1 MISIKGNN
9 ANYEGTSADTKPS
22 GVPVNTIFRELDTNC
37 YYYYTGEA
45 WVEIPGGGGG
55 GGGGTDSYN
64 DLENKPQIN
73 SVTLSGNKTLSALGI
88 QAELTIDS
96 APTEDSTNPVESG
109 GVYEALAL
117 KQDTLTIDSAPT
129 ESSTNP
135 VESGGVYSAL
145 ADKQDTLTFE
155 GTYNASTNKAATEST
170 VSDAIST
177 AVGNL
182 TKSDVG
188 LSNVTNNEQIKAV
201 SGGVTSGDI
210 VTFGADGATVQDSG
224 KAIETT
230 LTDSN
235 DKLPTSKS
243 IIDNAA
249 GAAKLTG
256 YTTDSSEQTIGAT
269 TKITDAIE
277 QLDYRTATNKTNI
290 LLNENEGFLQKNLT
304 SWTGGTTST
313 DGSFVGGIQQLSLP
327 AGTYTISFETTA
339 TTGRCSVDFLDDS
352 ASVGTVNFDN
362 TTGRIS
368 GNITIPSA
376 ATRFR
381 FYTLKACTVTN
392 FQITKAGEDTSY
404 TPYALSNAELTS
416 LEKQNEN
423 NILLLENYGGG
434 INKLD
439 CSLSKLKSLNSSS
452 WTWNGNVATIGSQT
466 ITVNSDK
473 TLTVHTTN
481 EHGQLSFMLTTLAT
495 NQGSLFVSGCPS
507 GGNASTYKIGISNV
521 GYDTGDGKAV
531 PNQTTA
537 RQVFIEI
544 SANVAIDL
552 TFKPMIIE
560 QSIHDNGFNG
570 FQPYAMT
577 NVELTEQKFNRNVAN
592 SSKTYTLENNN
603 QYIITVNSYGT
614 LDHTTST
621 L

>member
-201 SGGVTSGDI
+201 SGAVTSGDI
-210 VTFGADGATVQDSG
+210 VTFGNDGATVADSG

-235 DKLPTSKS
+235 DKIPTSKS

-290 LLNENEGFLQKNLT
+290 SSINIKLSNIYIQSSEPTGTIPDGAIWLNTATPTPISDFVKKYHIIT
-304 SWTGGTTST
+304 IDT
-313 DGSFVGGIQQLSLP
+313 GSFESGTLAENSTVGSTYDQTKTTPRQNRIRTTQLIATPNSFIINANFTTYELFILYYDADMLYTGEYTEDWVSAPTTITNKSYIGIVV
-327 AGTYTISFETTA
+327 
-339 TTGRCSVDFLDDS
+339 RRLD
-352 ASVGTVNFDN
+352 
-362 TTGRIS
+362 
-368 GNITIPSA
+368 GNDILPSA
-376 ATRFR
+376 
-381 FYTLKACTVTN
+381 
-392 FQITKAGEDTSY
+392 
-404 TPYALSNAELTS
+404 
-416 LEKQNEN
+416 
-423 NILLLENYGGG
+423 
-434 INKLD
+434 
-439 CSLSKLKSLNSSS
+439 
-452 WTWNGNVATIGSQT
+452 
-466 ITVNSDK
+466 
-473 TLTVHTTN
+473 
-481 EHGQLSFMLTTLAT
+481 
-495 NQGSLFVSGCPS
+495 
-507 GGNASTYKIGISNV
+507 
-521 GYDTGDGKAV
+521 DTGLSIQDTIKWHS
-531 PNQTTA
+531 NT
-537 RQVFIEI
+537 
-544 SANVAIDL
+544 
-552 TFKPMIIE
+552 II
-560 QSIHDNGFNG
+560 
-570 FQPYAMT
+570 
-577 NVELTEQKFNRNVAN
+577 
-592 SSKTYTLENNN
+592 
-603 QYIITVNSYGT
+603 
-614 LDHTTST
+614 
-621 L
+621 